1 MGAAPA
7 PPRALRGSPAG
18 TPRRSLALSQSHAGG
33 ASWPGA
39 RRSATGCHR
48 RQGASPSGEQVTG
61 CPPPAFLSLRSNG
74 SHWLLTPAVRKDS
87 SRSVTAQFQGRKLG
101 WWRRRHR
108 PGVPREPEW
117 PGFHHPGR
125 VSGDPFAQRSACSRL
140 SGRTWGAL
148 RCPTDRGALSAPWQP
163 RGPHALQGLGSLWH
177 SEASS
182 VTSEDTGTLA
192 TSPEVNSQTSTGDS
206 PRSPSSRPSASRMPP
221 LRDRSNRAFFPKAS
235 LPFEVDI

>member
-48 RQGASPSGEQVTG
+48 RQGASASGGQVTG

-87 SRSVTAQFQGRKLG
+87 SRSDTAQFQGRKLG

-117 PGFHHPGR
+117 PGFRHPGR
-125 VSGDPFAQRSACSRL
+125 VSGDPFTQRSACSRL
-140 SGRTWGAL
+140 SGRTRGAL
-148 RCPTDRGALSAPWQP
+148 RCPTDRGAQCPVAAQGATRASGPGVPVAFGGLQCHLGRHGNACDFPGGEFSNQHRGLS
-163 RGPHALQGLGSLWH
+163 
-177 SEASS
+177 SEPFLTTPCFQNA
-182 VTSEDTGTLA
+182 A
-192 TSPEVNSQTSTGDS
+192 STGQEQS
-206 PRSPSSRPSASRMPP
+206 G
-221 LRDRSNRAFFPKAS
+221 FFS
-235 LPFEVDI
+235 